1 MAVTA
6 EEFEDLVGIV
16 REAARLEILPR
27 FARLDPADV
36 KTKSHASDFVTVA
49 DEAAER
55 LIEKRV
61 HERFGDVGFVG
72 EEIFERDPSV
82 VDRLE
87 TADRT
92 IVVDPIDGT
101 FNYANGIPA
110 FAVILA
116 VVERGETV
124 AGILY
129 DPIRDD
135 WIGAR
140 QGEGAFLAGE
150 ERPARQV
157 RVAAARPLEEM
168 HGMVGFA
175 YADPAIKPRLVTGVA
190 RFWGICNYRC
200 GGQEMRLLA
209 QGGTHFALYSK
220 LTPWDHAAGE
230 LIHREAGGHVALV
243 DGSAYRA
250 SNMGKGLLLAPDAET
265 WQQIRD
271 ALLG

>member
-6 EEFEDLVGIV
+6 EEFDELVQIV
-16 REAARLEILPR
+16 REAAKTEILPR

-55 LIEKRV
+55 LIEARV
-61 HERFGDVGFVG
+61 RARFPGAGFVG
-72 EEIFERDPSV
+72 EEIYERDRSV
-82 VDRLE
+82 VDRLDE
-87 TADRT
+87 DERT

-101 FNYANGIPA
+101 YNYANGIPA

-116 VVERGETV
+116 VVEKGETV

-140 QGEGAFLAGE
+140 KGHGAFLAGE
-150 ERPARQV
+150 DRPARPV
-157 RVAAARPLEEM
+157 RVAPPRPLEEM

-175 YADPAIKPRLVTGVA
+175 YADPALKPRLVTGVA

-230 LIHREAGGHVALV
+230 LIHREAGGRAALV
-243 DGSAYRA
+243 DGSPYRA
-250 SNMGKGLLLAPDAET
+250 SHMGKGLLLAPDAES
-265 WQQIRD
+265 WDAIRE

>member
-6 EEFEDLVGIV
+6 AEFDALVEIV
-16 REAARLEILPR
+16 REAARTEILPR
-27 FARLDPADV
+27 FARLDPSEV
-36 KTKSHASDFVTVA
+36 RTKAHASDFVTVA

-55 LIEKRV
+55 LMEARIRA
-61 HERFGDVGFVG
+61 HFPGAGFVG
-72 EEIFERDPSV
+72 EELFERDPSV
-82 VDRLE
+82 IDRIE
-87 TADRT
+87 EDART

-116 VVERGETV
+116 VLEKGETV
-124 AGILY
+124 AGLLY

-140 QGEGAFLAGE
+140 AGEGAVLAGGG
-150 ERPARQV
+150 RPTRPV
-157 RVAAARPLEEM
+157 RVASPGPLEEM
-168 HGMVGFA
+168 HGMVGFS
-175 YADPAIKPRLVTGVA
+175 YADPAIKPQLMAGA
-190 RFWGICNYRC
+190 SRFWGVSNYRC

-220 LTPWDHAAGE
+220 LSPWDHAAGE
-230 LIHREAGGHVALV
+230 LIHREAGGHAAMV
-243 DGSAYRA
+243 DGAPYRA
-250 SNMGKGLLLAPDAET
+250 STRAKGLLLAPDAES
-265 WQQIRD
+265 WLRIRE